1 MCANPQIN
9 QLNTIAVRASYI
21 LPILRRFPWWK
32 PRKTVGGGGLSPP
45 EKNQN
50 RNHFVFLGFWVNPL
64 NWQSFTEIGEIACS
78 RTAQCSR
85 GHTLK
90 LHGLSCTTDNT
101 GTRSD
106 NSWYHAKTKFNY
118 CSITHFSND
127 LQKDDTSLWV
137 CKSLRKLHGRGAWKP
152 GRLWIWHDLLFLHHL
167 NLKEI
172 H

>member
-90 LHGLSCTTDNT
+90 PMVWVAPQIIQAQGLIIHDIMRKPNSTIVLLHIFQTICKKMILLSEFAKVWENYMGEGLGNQADFEF
-101 GTRSD
+101 D
-106 NSWYHAKTKFNY
+106 M
-118 CSITHFSND
+118 IFS
-127 LQKDDTSLWV
+127 SY
-137 CKSLRKLHGRGAWKP
+137 
-152 GRLWIWHDLLFLHHL
+152 I
-167 NLKEI
+167 I
-172 H
+172 